1 MNKQTRYLPIIGQ
14 LTALIVLRILPI
26 LFPIAV
32 FIRTFALETGD
43 SAAIFPLEST
53 LLILIVFL
61 TFGLGSMLSDV
72 SGLVRVA
79 VLIALSGIPAWIGIA
94 GGMISKHHRTIG
106 GFLLICCYLL
116 DAFVSSALFSPVA
129 LALDIVMVILTLI
142 SLYAEARF
150 GAIAL
155 IKKKKPA

>member
-1 MNKQTRYLPIIGQ
+1 MKKLKKHLPNIGRI
-14 LTALIVLRILPI
+14 TALMVLRILPI

-43 SAAIFPLEST
+43 SAAIFPMEST

-61 TFGLGSMLSDV
+61 TFGMGALLSDV
-72 SGLVRVA
+72 PGAVRVA
-79 VLIALSGIPAWIGIA
+79 VIIAISGIPAWIGIA